1 MKTYQSPK
9 SPKNPGLS
17 KAWISFCA
25 SPDNQDE
32 LARQLDALLKSRLP
46 DGRCQEPIAGQEDEI
61 RQEAYLL
68 LVQRYL
74 SGNPALFD
82 ATEVLDMDEIA
93 EQIERSARASLTAV
107 KRAMK
112 KAALKRAHRHDD
124 DTSLDAV
131 CGADHPANRGNLWA
145 LPYEVQRAL
154 VFSTLRR
161 AADENLL
168 PQQSVSLATDMI
180 ELDLTQSLVAKAQGV
195 TRQSVHQH
203 LARVREVLKSEITHV
218 EFPMASAEEGT
229 RDV

>member
-46 DGRCQEPIAGQEDEI
+46 DGRCQEPIAGQEAEI

-112 KAALKRAHRHDD
+112 KAALKCAKVHDEGAD
-124 DTSLDAV
+124 IDAV
-131 CGADHPANRGNLWA
+131 SGSEHPANRTNFWA
-145 LPYEVQRAL
+145 LPHELQRGL
-154 VFSTLRR
+154 VFATLRR
-161 AADENLL
+161 AVNENR
-168 PQQSVSLATDMI
+168 
-180 ELDLTQSLVAKAQGV
+180 LTQRTISIAVNMLESERGQSPAAKAHGIS
-195 TRQSVHQH
+195 RQSVHQH
-203 LARVREVLKSEITHV
+203 LSRVREVLKTEIAHA
-218 EFPMASAEEGT
+218 EFPMTSAEEGT
-229 RDV
+229 RT